1 MGTAYSQ
8 TLAATGDTPITWSIE
23 SGSLPEGLS
32 LESETGVISGIPTTV
47 GTASFTVKATNAAG
61 SDTKALSIDI
71 AAVGDNDVVPDIN
84 LRAAINEQLEV
95 SNSDAPISKTQME
108 SLQGDL
114 SIVNKSVINLAGLQ
128 YAKNVTKLNLADNQI
143 SDLSPLSGLTNLE
156 YLTLN
161 NNQITNLSPMFGL
174 TNLTLLSLTNNQIS
188 NLSSLS
194 KMTKMEY
201 LDLGLNQITNLSSL
215 SEMTNLIMIGLNNN
229 QISDLSPLSSM
240 TKMQFLILNDNQI
253 SNSSPL
259 SGMTDMLLLNLTNN
273 QIRDLNPLSSM
284 INKTQ
289 INADKQH
296 ISVSADAAVI
306 PNPLKAIDGAVVP
319 ITADINA
326 KNKDDDKIELLNYDS
341 MTEPSTVQFQ
351 DSRTDVSTK
360 KYEFGGQLEITKE
373 IGSIAPAIT
382 TALLPGGTVGSAYS
396 QTLIATGDTPI
407 TWSIESGSL
416 PAGLSL
422 EASTGIISGTPATVE
437 TASFTIKATN
447 AAGSD
452 TKALSIDITAEVTI
466 TYGDVNDDGT
476 IDITDAVRVL
486 KHITAPSTLN
496 VQQQIAANVSGDGI
510 IDITDAVLILKHI
523 TSPTTPFP
531 VEKL

>member
-1 MGTAYSQ
+1 MGTAYSQTLAATGDTPITWSIESGSLPAGLSLEASTGIISGIPTTVGTASFTVKATNASGSDTKALSIDIVSQPVAPAITTSSLPGGTVGTAYSQ

-188 NLSSLS
+188 DLSSL
-194 KMTKMEY
+194 
-201 LDLGLNQITNLSSL
+201 Q
-215 SEMTNLIMIGLNNN
+215 
-229 QISDLSPLSSM
+229 
-240 TKMQFLILNDNQI
+240 NDKN
-253 SNSSPL
+253 
-259 SGMTDMLLLNLTNN
+259 G
-273 QIRDLNPLSSM
+273 
-284 INKTQ
+284 
-289 INADKQH
+289 
-296 ISVSADAAVI
+296 I
-306 PNPLKAIDGAVVP
+306 PRSW
-319 ITADINA
+319 T
-326 KNKDDDKIELLNYDS
+326 
-341 MTEPSTVQFQ
+341 
-351 DSRTDVSTK
+351 
-360 KYEFGGQLEITKE
+360 
-373 IGSIAPAIT
+373 
-382 TALLPGGTVGSAYS
+382 
-396 QTLIATGDTPI
+396 
-407 TWSIESGSL
+407 
-416 PAGLSL
+416 
-422 EASTGIISGTPATVE
+422 
-437 TASFTIKATN
+437 
-447 AAGSD
+447 
-452 TKALSIDITAEVTI
+452 
-466 TYGDVNDDGT
+466 
-476 IDITDAVRVL
+476 
-486 KHITAPSTLN
+486 
-496 VQQQIAANVSGDGI
+496 
-510 IDITDAVLILKHI
+510 
-523 TSPTTPFP
+523 
-531 VEKL
+531 